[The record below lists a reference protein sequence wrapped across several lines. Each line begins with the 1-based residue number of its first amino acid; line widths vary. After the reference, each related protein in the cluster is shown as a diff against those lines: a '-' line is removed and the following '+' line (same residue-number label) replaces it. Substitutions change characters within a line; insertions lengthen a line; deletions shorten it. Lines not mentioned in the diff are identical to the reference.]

1 MTNGTAFSTSK
12 FTTSRRRFLQVTGAL
27 TAALASPAIVGRALA
42 AEPLY
47 INTWGGKWEE
57 NAQKYF
63 FKPFTAKTGIEVRT
77 ISPVSFAKLAAQ
89 TRTGTYDFDITT
101 VSGSQVVQAE
111 EEKLL
116 EPLNTSILDGS
127 GLPDGSIYFN
137 AIASHCY
144 STNIAYNTKHFEKG
158 RLTSWKDVWDLEK
171 NPGPRSFT
179 RSATDFVPIGLM
191 GDGVPR
197 SELYPPDVDRMFG
210 SYDKIKS
217 SIPVWWSQSP
227 QSRQL
232 LGDGEVHIASMWH
245 SVATL
250 AKADGV
256 PLDFAWEDGK
266 INRVY
271 WVISRGTPRAEAA
284 WEFIKFAIAPE
295 NLGPFGASQLL
306 GPLYP
311 KALEFVSDEAA
322 RQMPT
327 HPDNYT
333 VSVEEDAAAIGP
345 MLTDITKRFNM
356 WVAG

>member
-1 MTNGTAFSTSK
+1 MKMYKKPMSDTSL
-12 FTTSRRRFLQVTGAL
+12 SRRSLLRTAGAVSTTL
-27 TAALASPAIVGRALA
+27 ALPAIIGRALA

-57 NAQKYF
+57 SAQKYW

-89 TRTGTYDFDITT
+89 TKTGTYDFDITT
-101 VSGSQVVQAE
+101 VSGSQVVQAAE
-111 EEKLL
+111 AKLL
-116 EPLNTSILDGS
+116 EPLNKSIIDSSSLPEGS
-127 GLPDGSIYFN
+127 VYFD

-144 STNIAYNTKHFEKG
+144 STNIAFNTKYFEPG
-158 RLTSWKDVWDLEK
+158 RLQSWQDVWNLEK
-171 NPGPRSFT
+171 NPGPRSLT

-191 GDGVPR
+191 GDGVAHDK
-197 SELYPPDVDRMFG
+197 LYPPDVDRLFR
-210 SYDKIKS
+210 SLDKIKRA
-217 SIPVWWSQSP
+217 IPVWWSQSP

-232 LGDGEVHIASMWH
+232 LVDGEVHATSMWH

-250 AKADGV
+250 AKADGA
-256 PLDFAWEDGK
+256 PIDFTWNDGK

-271 WVISRGTPRAEAA
+271 WVISKGTPRANAA

-295 NLGPFGASQLL
+295 NLGPFGAAQSL

-311 KALEFVSDEAA
+311 KALEYIPEQVA
-322 RQMPT
+322 RQLPT
-327 HPDNYT
+327 YPDNYK
-333 VSVEEDAAAIGP
+333 VAVEEDAAAIGP

-356 WVAG
+356 WVAS

>member
-1 MTNGTAFSTSK
+1 MKNGITLLTGDLTTN
-12 FTTSRRRFLQVTGAL
+12 RRRFLQGASIVA
-27 TAALASPAIVGRALA
+27 TSLASPAILGRALA

-57 NAQKYF
+57 NAQKYW
-63 FKPFTAKTGIEVRT
+63 FKPFTDKTGIEVRT
-77 ISPVSFAKLAAQ
+77 ISPVSYAKLAAQ

-111 EEKLL
+111 EEQLL

-127 GLPDGSIYFN
+127 GLPEGSIFYN
-137 AIASHCY
+137 AVASHCY
-144 STNIAYNTKHFEKG
+144 STNIAFNTKHFEPG
-158 RLTSWKDVWDLEK
+158 RLTSWQDVWDLEK
-171 NPGPRSFT
+171 NPGPRTFT
-179 RSATDFVPIGLM
+179 RSATDYVPIGLM
-191 GDGVPR
+191 GDGVSP
-197 SELYPPDVDRMFG
+197 SELYPPDVDRMFK
-210 SYDKIKS
+210 SYDKIKK

-245 SVATL
+245 SVAEL

-256 PLDFAWEDGK
+256 PIDYIWNGGK

-271 WVISRGTPRAEAA
+271 WVISKGTPRAAAA
-284 WEFIKFAIAPE
+284 WEFIKFAISPE
-295 NLGPFGASQLL
+295 NLGPFGAAQYL

-311 KALEFVSDEAA
+311 KALEHVSDAQA
-322 RQMPT
+322 RIMPT
-327 HPDNYT
+327 HPDNYKLC
-333 VSVEEDAAAIGP
+333 VEENAAAIGP

-356 WVAG
+356 WVAS